1 MLLEKLDEYERLKG
15 DVIRN
20 FNTLS
25 LTLSK
30 KYEADPNLTEAENS
44 MLERRQRFFRQRFSL
59 DMNQVKE
66 KLLSV
71 KEQADAWRNGSTTST
86 PAINH

>member
-1 MLLEKLDEYERLKG
+1 M
-15 DVIRN
+15 
-20 FNTLS
+20 
-25 LTLSK
+25 
-30 KYEADPNLTEAENS
+30 TEAENS

-71 KEQADAWRNGSTTST
+71 KEQADALEERLDDLDASDQSLTGLGC
-86 PAINH
+86 P